1 MSIEKFIEEKIQ
13 KAIADGE
20 FKNLKGAGKPINL
33 DAYFATPSD
42 VRVSYT
48 LLKNNDF
55 LPIEVE
61 LLQEIGQLKEKI
73 RTYSDE
79 TEKKKLTKTLSE
91 KSLALTM
98 ILERNKRKSKS

>member
-33 DAYFATPSD
+33 DAYFAAPAD
-42 VRVSYT
+42 VRVGYT

-55 LPIEVE
+55 VPMEVE
-61 LLQEIGQLKEKI
+61 ILREIGELKEKI
-73 RTYSDE
+73 KTCSNE
-79 TEKKKLTKTLSE
+79 NEK
-91 KSLALTM
+91 
-98 ILERNKRKSKS
+98 RN